1 MTELS
6 HPLRTPADVVTAGE
20 QSVIIP
26 PGDGDVVVLNDSGR
40 SVLEQCDGTRSVEEL
55 AAAIAGDTGAD
66 VATVHSD
73 LVSFLGRLRQ
83 TGAIIDANGR
93 QVDQGSQ

>member
-6 HPLRTPADVVTAGE
+6 HPLRTPADISSAGE

-26 PGDGDVVVLNDSGR
+26 PGNGDVVVLNDAGR
-40 SVLEQCDGTRSVEEL
+40 VVLEQCDGTRSLEEL

-73 LVSFLGRLRQ
+73 LVSFLGRLMQ
-83 TGAIIDANGR
+83 TGAIIDADSR
-93 QVDQGSQ
+93 QVDEGSQ